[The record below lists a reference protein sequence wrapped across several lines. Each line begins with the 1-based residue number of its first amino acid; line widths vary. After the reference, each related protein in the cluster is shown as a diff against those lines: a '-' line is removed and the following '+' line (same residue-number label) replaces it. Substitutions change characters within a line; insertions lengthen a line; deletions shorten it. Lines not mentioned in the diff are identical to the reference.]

1 MPENDIQLDQLKVV
15 GTGSCVGGK
24 YPDPVI
30 DRLSPLVFDPFLTK
44 HPGKVSL
51 EDGSA
56 SVEDV
61 ALALAVLPD
70 LESLAAKFGTTPEHV
85 RQAIDYAVKAGF
97 LGV

>member
-1 MPENDIQLDQLKVV
+1 MPENNVQLAKLKVV

-24 YPDPVI
+24 YPDPPI
-30 DRLSPLVFDPFLTK
+30 DGFHLLVFDPFLTK

-61 ALALAVLPD
+61 AVALAVLPD
-70 LESLAAKFGTTPEHV
+70 LESLAARFGTTPEHV

-97 LGV
+97 LGA